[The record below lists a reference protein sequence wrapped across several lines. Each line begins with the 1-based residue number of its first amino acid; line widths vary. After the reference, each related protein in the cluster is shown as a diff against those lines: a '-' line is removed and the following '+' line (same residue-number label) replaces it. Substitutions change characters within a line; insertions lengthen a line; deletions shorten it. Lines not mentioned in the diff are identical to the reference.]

1 VTLTKR
7 KKGLIKKAMELSLLT
22 GVKIFLTIYD
32 DQAPLPGQVGGS
44 LGQAEVPPSAD
55 GQAVGAKLIQ
65 YQSDP
70 IDVFRDINIKQ
81 ITSEEKYFNV
91 DVRN

>member
-1 VTLTKR
+1 
-7 KKGLIKKAMELSLLT
+7 MELSLLT

-32 DQAPLPGQVGGS
+32 DQAPLAGQVGGS
-44 LGQAEVPPSAD
+44 PGQAEVPPSAD

-81 ITSEEKYFNV
+81 ITSEEKYFNA

>member
-1 VTLTKR
+1 
-7 KKGLIKKAMELSLLT
+7 
-22 GVKIFLTIYD
+22 
-32 DQAPLPGQVGGS
+32 
-44 LGQAEVPPSAD
+44 VPPSAD